1 VFIVGCLGDDWS
13 TPAQILALSEGRA
26 GHLAKSN
33 AKRKDTAG
41 STSSSSESYR
51 ESGFGQFVEGEFA
64 TLKASGGVLGGGSET
79 LLIP

>member
-13 TPAQILALSEGRA
+13 TPAQILALSEGRT
-26 GHLAKSN
+26 GHLEKS
-33 AKRKDTAG
+33 KPTRKDIAEAP
-41 STSSSSESYR
+41 SRSSESYR